1 MNWLDIVII
10 FIAALFGLFGLWQ
23 GAIKALFGVA
33 GLVGGIVLAGRYY
46 QALAAI
52 LSPSGAIWSEV
63 AAYTLIVIATLVA
76 AGVIGWLV
84 SHLVH
89 ITMLGWLD
97 RLIGFVLGAAVGC
110 LLCAAILAIISKYF
124 PGTQSI
130 ISQSAVARFLMEQF
144 PLLLALLPDEFDF
157 VRNLFH

>member
-10 FIAALFGLFGLWQ
+10 VIAAFFGLFGLWQ
-23 GAIKALFGVA
+23 GAIRALFGVA

-46 QALAAI
+46 QALSAI

-63 AAYTLIVIATLVA
+63 AAYALIVIATLVA

-110 LLCAAILAIISKYF
+110 LLCAAILAIISRYS

-130 ISQSAVARFLMEQF
+130 VSQSVVARFLMEQF

>member
-10 FIAALFGLFGLWQ
+10 VIAAFFGLFGLWQ
-23 GAIKALFGVA
+23 GAIRALFGVA

-46 QALAAI
+46 QALASI

-63 AAYTLIVIATLVA
+63 AGYALILIASLVI

-110 LLCAAILAIISKYF
+110 LLCAAILAIISRYS

-157 VRNLFH
+157 VRDLFH

>member
-10 FIAALFGLFGLWQ
+10 VIAALFGLFGLWQ

-33 GLVGGIVLAGRYY
+33 GLVGGIVLAGHYY
-46 QALAAI
+46 QGLAAI
-52 LSPSGAIWSEV
+52 LSPSEAIWSEV
-63 AAYTLIVIATLVA
+63 AAYILILIATLVA

-110 LLCAAILAIISKYF
+110 LLCAAILAMISRYS
-124 PGTQSI
+124 PDAQSI
-130 ISQSAVARFLMEQF
+130 ISQSAIARFLMEQF

>member
-10 FIAALFGLFGLWQ
+10 VVAALFGLFGLWQ

-46 QALAAI
+46 HALAGI
-52 LSPSGAIWSEV
+52 LSPSGATWSEV
-63 AAYTLIVIATLVA
+63 AAYALIVIATLVA
-76 AGVIGWLV
+76 AGAIGWLV

-97 RLIGFVLGAAVGC
+97 RLIGFLLGAAVGC

-124 PGTQSI
+124 PGSQSI
-130 ISQSAVARFLMEQF
+130 ISQSAVAKFLMEQF

>member
-10 FIAALFGLFGLWQ
+10 VIAAFFGLFGLWQ
-23 GAIKALFGVA
+23 GAIRALFGVA

-63 AAYTLIVIATLVA
+63 AAYALIVIATLVA
-76 AGVIGWLV
+76 AGAIGWLV

-97 RLIGFVLGAAVGC
+97 RLIGFVLGAVVGC
-110 LLCAAILAIISKYF
+110 LLCGAILAIISKYF
-124 PGTQSI
+124 PGSQSI

-157 VRNLFH
+157 VRNLFE